1 MSAPPVVVLDNGSGY
16 LKAGLS
22 NESQPRCTIPALIG
36 RPMLRYGEEI
46 EGVELKEI
54 MIGDEVIPVRSML
67 ELTYPISEG
76 IVQNP
81 DDLALLWKY
90 CLTQKLDVRENDFRN
105 RKVLITEAP
114 SNPTKNKVKMG
125 EILLEKMNVG
135 GFNVEPQAM
144 LTLYSEGLE
153 SGIVLDSGDGVSHCI
168 PIISSF
174 IMQHF
179 IGRLNIAGRH
189 ITNNFIKLLQL
200 K

>member
-1 MSAPPVVVLDNGSGY
+1 MSLPVVVLDNGSGY

-22 NESQPRCTIPALIG
+22 SEQQPRCTIPALIG
-36 RPMLRYGEEI
+36 RPMLRYGEQI

-54 MIGDEVIPVRSML
+54 MIGDEVVPVRSML
-67 ELTYPISEG
+67 DLSYPIAEG
-76 IVQNP
+76 IVQNG
-81 DDLALLWKY
+81 DDLALLWNY
-90 CLTQKLDVRENDFRN
+90 CLTKKLDVRENEFCN

-114 SNPTKNKVKMG
+114 NNPTKNKIKMG
-125 EILLEKMNVG
+125 EILLEKMNVA

-174 IMQHF
+174 ILHHF

>member
-22 NESQPRCTIPALIG
+22 NEIQPRCTIPALLG
-36 RPMLRYGEEI
+36 RPMLRFGEKV
-46 EGVELKEI
+46 EGVELKDL
-54 MIGDEVIPVRSML
+54 MIGDEVTPVRSML

-76 IVQNP
+76 IVMNP
-81 DDLALLWKY
+81 DDLSLLWEY
-90 CLTQKLDVRENDFRN
+90 CLTKKLDVKRDDFSN
-105 RKVLITEAP
+105 RKVLLTEAP
-114 SNPTKNKVKMG
+114 SNPTSNKIKMG
-125 EILLEKMNVG
+125 EILIEKMG
-135 GFNVEPQAM
+135 IEGFNVEPQAM

-168 PIISSF
+168 PIIQSF